1 VARQETHRVETW
13 ELGCGFGKEYLCLP
27 LPAPRPNAVAGT
39 AFLVPPR
46 RPERDATDSSHVH
59 KKNEEYG
66 TNEGGRTGYVGPC
79 RSGPHP
85 PVCRQDGWRGRRGSC
100 RRNKK
105 TGKGILC

>member
-85 PVCRQDGWRGRRGSC
+85 PVCRQDGW
-100 RRNKK
+100 
-105 TGKGILC
+105 